1 MCYVTQRGGSLA
13 IGSAA
18 WGHISCFPS
27 AAPASH
33 MLITDMSKPDRLEA
47 VADSSR
53 RAFCT
58 QACQT
63 ASCLA
68 LAALAQACGGS
79 GGGTGP
85 SNIPQLSTVNGTP
98 NGTAVQVQ
106 IDSSSPLAAVGSA
119 AMVRSS
125 SGLFLVARTGDQ
137 TFTALTSTCTH
148 QTCTITGFDGTDFVC
163 PCHGSRF
170 TTSGRVV
177 NGPASAPLRTFNTA
191 FANNVLT
198 IG

>member
-1 MCYVTQRGGSLA
+1 
-13 IGSAA
+13 
-18 WGHISCFPS
+18 
-27 AAPASH
+27 
-33 MLITDMSKPDRLEA
+33 MSKSLSLDD

-53 RAFCT
+53 RAFCV
-58 QACQT
+58 QACQA
-63 ASCLA
+63 ASCVA
-68 LAALAQACGGS
+68 LAALADACGGAG
-79 GGGTGP
+79 GGGTAP
-85 SNIPQLSTVNGTP
+85 SNFSQLPTINGAVAGST
-98 NGTAVQVQ
+98 VQVQ
-106 IDSSSPLAAVGSA
+106 VDSSSPLATVGSA

-125 SGLFLVARTGDQ
+125 AGLFLVARSGDQ

-148 QTCTITGFDGTDFVC
+148 QTCTINGFDGSNYVC

-177 NGPASAPLRTFNTA
+177 NGPANAPLRTFNTA

>member
-1 MCYVTQRGGSLA
+1 
-13 IGSAA
+13 
-18 WGHISCFPS
+18 
-27 AAPASH
+27 
-33 MLITDMSKPDRLEA
+33 MSKSIPIED

-53 RAFCT
+53 RAFCV
-58 QACQT
+58 QACQA

-68 LAALAQACGGS
+68 FAALAEACGG
-79 GGGTGP
+79 GVGIGP
-85 SNIPQLSTVNGTP
+85 SNISQLPTI
-98 NGTAVQVQ
+98 NGTASGSTVQVQ
-106 IDSSSPLAAVGSA
+106 IDSSSPLGAVGGA
-119 AMVRSS
+119 GLVRSS

-148 QTCTITGFDGTDFVC
+148 QTCTITGFDGTDYVC

-177 NGPASAPLRTFNTA
+177 NGPAPAPLRTFNTA

>member
-1 MCYVTQRGGSLA
+1 LLA
-13 IGSAA
+13 VRSASAA
-18 WGHISCFPS
+18 HVHHRFMAKP
-27 AAPASH
+27 
-33 MLITDMSKPDRLEA
+33 ITLEA

-58 QACQT
+58 QACQA

-68 LAALAQACGGS
+68 LAALGEACGGI

-85 SNIPQLSTVNGTP
+85 SNIPQLATVNGTP
-98 NGTAVQVQ
+98 NGTTVQVQ
-106 IDSSSPLAAVGSA
+106 IDSSSPLAAVGGA
-119 AMVRSS
+119 ALVRSS
-125 SGLFLVARTGDQ
+125 SGLLLVARTGDQ
-137 TFTALTSTCTH
+137 AFTALTSTCTH
-148 QTCTITGFDGTDFVC
+148 QTCTISGFDGTDYVC

-177 NGPASAPLRTFNTA
+177 NGPAAAPLRTFNTV

>member
-1 MCYVTQRGGSLA
+1 LRNVRPPGAIDRVAPRAHLLLPGGASVACIHQR
-13 IGSAA
+13 
-18 WGHISCFPS
+18 F
-27 AAPASH
+27 
-33 MLITDMSKPDRLEA
+33 MSRSIPIED

-53 RAFCT
+53 RAFCVQT
-58 QACQT
+58 CQA

-68 LAALAQACGGS
+68 FAVLAEACGGS
-79 GGGTGP
+79 GGIGP
-85 SNIPQLSTVNGTP
+85 SNIPQLPTINATPSGGT
-98 NGTAVQVQ
+98 VQVQ
-106 IDSSSPLAAVGSA
+106 IDSSSPLGAVGGA
-119 AMVRSS
+119 GLVRSS

-148 QTCTITGFDGTDFVC
+148 QTCTITGFDGTNYVC

-177 NGPASAPLRTFNTA
+177 NGPAPAPLRTFNTA

>member
-1 MCYVTQRGGSLA
+1 LLPGGASVACIHQR
-13 IGSAA
+13 
-18 WGHISCFPS
+18 F
-27 AAPASH
+27 
-33 MLITDMSKPDRLEA
+33 MSKSIPIED

-53 RAFCT
+53 RAFCV
-58 QACQT
+58 QACQA

-68 LAALAQACGGS
+68 FAALAEACGG
-79 GGGTGP
+79 GGGIGP
-85 SNIPQLSTVNGTP
+85 SNIPQLPTI
-98 NGTAVQVQ
+98 NGTASGSTVQVQ
-106 IDSSSPLAAVGSA
+106 IDSSSPLAAVGGA
-119 AMVRSS
+119 GLVRSS

-148 QTCTITGFDGTDFVC
+148 QTCTITGFDGTDYVC

-177 NGPASAPLRTFNTA
+177 NGPAPAPLRTFNTA

>member
-1 MCYVTQRGGSLA
+1 MLKP
-13 IGSAA
+13 ILLLEDAA
-18 WGHISCFPS
+18 D
-27 AAPASH
+27 
-33 MLITDMSKPDRLEA
+33 L
-47 VADSSR
+47 SR
-53 RAFCT
+53 RTFCAR
-58 QACQT
+58 ACQA

-68 LAALAQACGGS
+68 LTAIADACGGT
-79 GGGTGP
+79 GGVGP
-85 SNIPQLSTVNGTP
+85 SNIPQLSTVTGTVSA
-98 NGTAVQVQ
+98 GTVQVP
-106 IDSSSPLAAVGSA
+106 IDSASPLAAVGGVA
-119 AMVRSS
+119 LVRSS

-148 QTCTITGFDGTDFVC
+148 QTCTITGFDGTNYVC

-177 NGPASAPLRTFNTA
+177 NGPAAAPLRTFTTA